1 LTQYLWQNTGTPET
15 AIAYTDE
22 QIPQRLLQNPLY
34 EVKINSNYENQP
46 MYFEQNPRPVA
57 DAVVMETEGNQATIW
72 LGGLTV
78 QQKAELKS
86 GTPLNVVSS
95 SSNSSGKIIF
105 QSREGLTGTVQIE
118 DNLEPGTLLSL

>member
-1 LTQYLWQNTGTPET
+1 
-15 AIAYTDE
+15 
-22 QIPQRLLQNPLY
+22 
-34 EVKINSNYENQP
+34 